1 MGNPFKEQIP
11 DLLVLDT
18 YDITDKDVVNTV
30 NSIETLGKSQFQE
43 FLHSRIK
50 AKQTSIFELIK
61 KNKLPLF
68 SFVKTKKSA
77 KHQSQVAMLK
87 KNCQLFSLLYIACQV
102 QDGNLDE
109 FSVKKTKRFLHLYQ
123 KMACCILVI
132 NQIFYPFWMTYKIP
146 HRINPLSNAL
156 LLMNQLL
163 LISWHL

>member
-77 KHQSQVAMLK
+77 KHQSQTEMLK
-87 KNCQLFSLLYIACQV
+87 KNFQLFHNSTLLARFEMV
-102 QDGNLDE
+102 TLTS
-109 FSVKKTKRFLHLYQ
+109 FSAMKTKRFVHLNQ
-123 KMACCILVI
+123 KIACYAVVI
-132 NQIFYPFWMTYKIP
+132 NQIFYPLLMICKIL
-146 HRINPLSNAL
+146 HSINPLSNAL
-156 LLMNQLL
+156 LLMDQLL
-163 LISWHL
+163 LISWHP

>member
-18 YDITDKDVVNTV
+18 YDITDVVNTV

-77 KHQSQVAMLK
+77 KHQS
-87 KNCQLFSLLYIACQV
+87 
-102 QDGNLDE
+102 
-109 FSVKKTKRFLHLYQ
+109 
-123 KMACCILVI
+123 
-132 NQIFYPFWMTYKIP
+132 
-146 HRINPLSNAL
+146 
-156 LLMNQLL
+156 
-163 LISWHL
+163 